1 MPDGGYYAIK
11 GFIYQYDKTIE
22 KILDSSEGEYI
33 EIEQAQDLSSKN
45 AIYQVKYKEAS
56 DFTNSKLKAPICKLI
71 EESKSDKR
79 KFIVLCYFRNK
90 GNQIV
95 NFKLEDLD
103 AVIGDCKIKN
113 KQYNFTYEQKI
124 DFISRF
130 DLIFTENYQEQ
141 FNKVISKISHKFS
154 TDIEESCL
162 IHSQIRNLIISK
174 IIDNPPNRM
183 HNRKLNFLEVESYVK
198 QNKGIQFNSAYRT
211 YLGEEKYFRFLKRR
225 FFYRLNEQYYE
236 KVFIIECKNNY
247 EVYQLVDIVNIIKDK
262 VTNFSNRG
270 VKSSAPYI
278 LFNNVEDEKIIE
290 IKRILYESNI
300 GFRDGYTF
308 KNSPFYV
315 KHLLEKTNNNNNIY
329 LKFINSE
336 IELIEVIQNMESNY
350 KIYQFY
356 LSKPKNVATD
366 NENVKI
372 KINNID
378 DVNKILRGA

>member
-22 KILDSSEGEYI
+22 KILDLSEDVYI
-33 EIEQAQDLSSKN
+33 EIEQTQDLSNEN
-45 AIYQVKYKEAS
+45 AVYQVKYKEAS
-56 DFTNSKLKAPICKLI
+56 DYTDSKLKAPICKLI
-71 EESKSDKR
+71 ELSKSDER
-79 KFIVLCYFRNK
+79 KFVILCHFKNK
-90 GNQIV
+90 ENKVV
-95 NFKLEDLD
+95 NLNVEDLD
-103 AVIGDCKIKN
+103 AIIGDCKVKN
-113 KQYNFTYEQKI
+113 RQYDFTNGQKEN
-124 DFISRF
+124 FISRF

-141 FNKVISKISHKFS
+141 FNKVISKIGDKFS

-174 IIDNPPNRM
+174 IIDNPPHRIQ
-183 HNRKLNFLEVESYVK
+183 NRKLNFLEVESYVK
-198 QNKGIQFNSAYRT
+198 QNKGILFNSAYRS
-211 YLGEEKYFRFLKRR
+211 YLGEEKYFRFLKKK
-225 FFYRLNEQYYE
+225 FFHRLNEQYYE
-236 KVFIIECKNNY
+236 KVFVIECRNDY
-247 EVYQLVDIVNIIKDK
+247 ELYQLIDTVNVIKDK

-290 IKRILYESNI
+290 IKRALYESNV

-315 KHLLEKTNNNNNIY
+315 KHLLEKTDKNNSIY
-329 LKFINSE
+329 IKFIGSE
-336 IELIEVIQNMESNY
+336 IELLEVIQNMESNY

-356 LSKPKNVATD
+356 FNKPKDILTD

-372 KINNID
+372 KINKID
-378 DVNKILRGA
+378 DIEKILRGA